1 MSHKI
6 FTIGAAAMVLGL
18 GLAPITSGFVATPAY
33 AAGGMVYATETEMK
47 TLIGQDIRNATG
59 DTVGEVE
66 SVYVDKNG
74 KISSVIVGVGGF
86 LGVGER
92 EVAINWSD
100 ITVSNDGKTVTTPL
114 TKDQLKAMPAYNYK
128 QATWRGT
135 VFRD

>member
-1 MSHKI
+1 MSHKF
-6 FTIGAAAMVLGL
+6 FTIGAAALVLGL
-18 GLAPITSGFVATPAY
+18 GLAPVTSGFMVAPAH
-33 AAGGMVYATETEMK
+33 AAGGMVYSTETEMK
-47 TLIGQDIRNATG
+47 TLLGQDIKNAAG
-59 DTVGEVE
+59 ETVGDVE

-74 KISSVIVGVGGF
+74 KISAVIVGVGGF

-100 ITVSNDGKTVTTPL
+100 ITVSNDGKTITTRM